1 MKAWHWIDSLVLH
14 KLVKTD
20 VSKEKSKQ
28 CWSQKIKP
36 YAK

>member
-28 CWSQKIKP
+28 CWSQKIMP
-36 YAK
+36 SAK